1 MNARHRLSFVIIVS
15 IALIGLGAAA
25 WSEDMHG
32 NTPLTASPISTSG
45 TLLSGCIDTPGDI
58 DYILFSAVGGHR
70 YILQTSH
77 LSTDMDSIL
86 FLFGTN
92 GQTILAVDDDSAK
105 GTASRIEWT
114 CELTGTYFAMV
125 RHAHATSG
133 IGCYEISVSAVQTDD
148 HGDNA
153 ITASPIATDGTPIPG
168 SIEVGGD
175 VDLFFFSVEKGY
187 DYVIESKNLS
197 ERMDTVVEL
206 LDTDG
211 RSSIAIDDDS
221 GTGASSRIAWGASSS
236 GTYFTSVRHSDQTEI
251 GGYDLTVTRL
261 GYGDD
266 HANEARKATP
276 IPAEGGGIS
285 SRIDVPGDIDLFSF
299 NASKGGE
306 YTLVAEPHDSSI
318 DVVLTL
324 YATDGTTVLAED
336 KALGQRTATIEWAAP
351 VSGSYYLSVQHARS
365 DGTGG
370 YTVRLDVI
378 LKLEVIGRFNSSG
391 YALDVWVKDDL
402 AYLIVGVKGLLVID
416 LSDPINPVEIG
427 SHSTRGY
434 AQAIALDGNK
444 AYIADRGEGLLII
457 DLSDPENLL
466 ELGVFDTPG
475 SAQDVAVSGHYAFV
489 ADVKS
494 GLQVIDIAN
503 PSAPKS
509 VGIWETHGF
518 AEGITIVGSLAL
530 VATGDVGL
538 EVIDISDP
546 THPVGLSEIDLPG
559 DLTDTAAYGDVVYAA
574 AGYRGIRVIDLSDP
588 THPIEV
594 RAIATDGEVVGLFQ
608 RGNFLY
614 AADSNK
620 GLSVYSLTD
629 PTAPKLLAI
638 FDTPGSAV
646 NIFATE
652 YMACVA
658 DREEGLAIIRLY
670 P

>member
-1 MNARHRLSFVIIVS
+1 MNARHRLSLVIIVS
-15 IALIGLGAAA
+15 FALIGIGAAA
-25 WSEDMHG
+25 LPEDMHG
-32 NTPLTASPISTSG
+32 NTPLAASPISTSG
-45 TLLSGCIDTPGDI
+45 ALLSGCIDPPGDI
-58 DYILFSAVGGHR
+58 DYILFSAVGGRR

-86 FLFGTN
+86 FLFGTD
-92 GQTILAVDDDSAK
+92 GQTILAVDDDSGE

-114 CELTGTYFAMV
+114 CESSGTYFAMV
-125 RHAHATSG
+125 RHARATSG
-133 IGCYEISVSAVQTDD
+133 TGCYELSVSAVQTDD
-148 HGDNA
+148 HGDSA

-187 DYVIESKNLS
+187 DYVIETKNLS
-197 ERMDTVVEL
+197 EGMDTIVEL

-211 RSSIAIDDDS
+211 RNSIAIDDDS
-221 GTGASSRIAWGASSS
+221 GTGTASRIAWGALAS
-236 GTYFTSVRHSDQTEI
+236 GTYFISVRQPDEAET

-276 IPAEGGGIS
+276 IPAEGGGVS
-285 SRIDVPGDIDLFSF
+285 GRIDVPGDIDLFSF
-299 NASKGGE
+299 SASEDGE
-306 YTLVAEPHDSSI
+306 YTLVTEPHDSAM

-324 YATDGTTVLAED
+324 YATDGTTVLAVDE
-336 KALGQRTATIEWAAP
+336 ALGQRAATIEWTAP
-351 VSGSYYLSVQHARS
+351 ASGSYYLSVQHARS

-370 YTVRLDVI
+370 YTVRLGVI
-378 LKLEVIGRFNSSG
+378 LKLEAIGRFNSSG
-391 YALDVWVKDDL
+391 YALDLWVKDDL

-466 ELGVFDTPG
+466 ELGVLDTPG

-489 ADVKS
+489 ADVTG

-503 PSAPKS
+503 PSAPKN
-509 VGIWETHGF
+509 VGAWATRGF

-530 VATGDVGL
+530 VATGDAGL
-538 EVIDISDP
+538 EIIDISDP
-546 THPVGLSEIDLPG
+546 TRPAGLSEIDLPG
-559 DLTDTAAYGDVVYAA
+559 DVTDTAAYGNAVYVA

-588 THPIEV
+588 AHPIEV
-594 RAIATDGEVVGLFQ
+594 RTVTTDGEVVGLFQ

-620 GLSVYSLTD
+620 GLAVYSLTD
-629 PTAPKLLAI
+629 PAAPKLLAI

-652 YMACVA
+652 DMAYVA
-658 DREEGLAIIRLY
+658 DREEGLAIIRLH